1 MMTSPPVRRL
11 RQGVRAL
18 LAFSQ
23 PVETDLAAAYLTP
36 PLLRLF
42 TGMRRSEQLH
52 SLNVLRAVL
61 AQGEAPPELTIAA
74 LLHDVGKSRYSLPL
88 WQKTVPVI
96 VRAVSPAMQAKLSSG
111 DPSVF
116 WQRPF
121 VVYAQHPAWSA
132 ELAASAGAPA
142 NAVWL
147 IEHHQQDEAL
157 WRDHRLHCLLKRLQA
172 ADDAN

>member
-1 MMTSPPVRRL
+1 MMTSSPVLRL

-23 PVETDLAAAYLTP
+23 PVEADLAAAYLVP
-36 PLLRLF
+36 PLLHLF
-42 TGMRRSEQLH
+42 SAMRRSEQLH

-61 AQGEAPPELTIAA
+61 AQGETPPELAIAA
-74 LLHDVGKSRYSLPL
+74 LLHDVGKSRYPLAL

-96 VRAVSPAMQAKLSSG
+96 VRALSPAMQAKLSNG
-111 DPSVF
+111 DPSVL
-116 WQRPF
+116 WRRPF
-121 VVYAQHPAWSA
+121 VVYAHHPAWSA

-142 NAVWL
+142 DAVWL
-147 IEHHQQDEAL
+147 IEHHQQDDAL
-157 WRDHRLHCLLKRLQA
+157 WHGHRLHHLLKRLQA

>member
-1 MMTSPPVRRL
+1 MMTSPPVLRL

-23 PVETDLAAAYLTP
+23 PVEADLAAAYLTP
-36 PLLRLF
+36 PLLSLF
-42 TGMRRSEQLH
+42 AGMRRSEQLH

-61 AQGEAPPELTIAA
+61 AQGETPLELAIAA
-74 LLHDVGKSRYSLPL
+74 LLHDVGKSRYPLAL

-96 VRAVSPAMQAKLSSG
+96 VRALSPAMQAKLSSG
-111 DPSVF
+111 DPSVL

-142 NAVWL
+142 DAVWL
-147 IEHHQQDEAL
+147 IEHHQQNEAR
-157 WRDHRLHCLLKRLQA
+157 WRGHRLHYLLKRLQT